1 MSNLGF
7 GVLGVFF
14 GNFWAYMLGLNASNL
29 GDFYIA
35 LVLKLLFSFVPLLLL
50 DLVPNKE
57 EIDKDED
64 LKRLNA
70 KEEGKTHLLI

>member
-1 MSNLGF
+1 M
-7 GVLGVFF
+7 F
-14 GNFWAYMLGLNASNL
+14 GNFWAYMLGLNAKNL

-35 LVLKLLFSFVPLLLL
+35 LVLKLLFSFTPLLLL

-57 EIDKDED
+57 DIENDED

-70 KEEGKTHLLI
+70 CEDGKKQLLV